1 MAAPP
6 PPPSAGL
13 IRHLGPNWYASVMGT
28 AIVANAG
35 VALPVH
41 VRGAHTFSLVFWAL
55 SAVMLAVLLTARAVH
70 WAHHPDQAR
79 DHLLDPAV
87 APFYGCLSMALLAVG
102 GGTMLVGKDVI
113 GLHAAVVVDS
123 VLFVTGT
130 AVGLLAAVA
139 IPYLMVESHRIRPG
153 SASPVWL
160 LPLVAPMV
168 SAALG
173 PLLIPHLPPGQW
185 QRALLLG
192 CYTMFGLSMLATL
205 VLLPIVF
212 GRMVTGPRL
221 PLVLTPTLFLVLG
234 PLGQSVTAA
243 NKFAD
248 AAPGVVQAPY
258 SEGFR
263 MLAVIYGVPVMGFAL
278 LWFAFACAM
287 LVRARRL
294 GMRFSLTWWALTFP
308 VGTCVTGAEGLAQH
322 TGLVVY
328 RWLAVFL
335 YAFLLAAWAT
345 TASLTVRG
353 LLTGAFVPAAP
364 PAGAAGATEGAEGAA
379 PAETAAGRP

>member
-70 WAHHPDQAR
+70 WARHPDQAR

-102 GGTMLVGKDVI
+102 GGTMLVGKDLI

-248 AAPGVVQAPY
+248 AALGWCSPRTP
-258 SEGFR
+258 
-263 MLAVIYGVPVMGFAL
+263 
-278 LWFAFACAM
+278 
-287 LVRARRL
+287 RAS
-294 GMRFSLTWWALTFP
+294 GCWP
-308 VGTCVTGAEGLAQH
+308 
-322 TGLVVY
+322 
-328 RWLAVFL
+328 
-335 YAFLLAAWAT
+335 
-345 TASLTVRG
+345 
-353 LLTGAFVPAAP
+353 
-364 PAGAAGATEGAEGAA
+364 
-379 PAETAAGRP
+379 